1 MHFRSE
7 LATSEQQHVETFLY
21 NDHIKRINKTMN
33 HLLLCSLCDT
43 CWIKIMMVTC
53 RVESKYWDLPSSGPA
68 RCAQDARRVLHDEP
82 SGPEV
87 LGDRTQGR
95 HGNPF
100 VRCGA
105 PHRTSGVQKG
115 GSDVELE
122 QLANLTESFR
132 GRDKLSNKYE
142 CTCGNTCSRTTSDNA
157 SGTYIHS

>member
-1 MHFRSE
+1 MLFRSA
-7 LATSEQQHVETFLY
+7 LATSKHKNVENMWCAKITLGEKS
-21 NDHIKRINKTMN
+21 NQRL
-33 HLLLCSLCDT
+33 HLLLCSLCAT
-43 CWIKIMMVTC
+43 CWSEIMLVTC
-53 RVESKYWDLPSSGPA
+53 VESSYWDLPSSGPA
-68 RCAQDARRVLHDEP
+68 RCAQDTRRVLHDKP
-82 SGPEV
+82 SRPKV

-132 GRDKLSNKYE
+132 GRDKLSNEYE
-142 CTCGNTCSRTTSDNA
+142 RTCGNTCSRTTSDNG